1 MGRLSRTITAGS
13 LVAITAAVSS
23 PAASAQALAQPAPPP
38 VPTTQTVRLSRGSIT
53 GLVSDEAGGPLGG
66 VVVSAVGATMAMAVS
81 DARGYFAID
90 GLPTGE
96 YLIQAHLRGFAG
108 SERERVHVGLTAGTT
123 HRFALRKLAAAA
135 VGTSGTVAPVSARP
149 IMAAG
154 VALPAS
160 TLADEPDANAA
171 EGSDH
176 PHTEIA
182 WRLRHIQR
190 GVLRDTQRVVD
201 TADAATVEPEGAFPA
216 TMLWRA
222 VDGAAGST
230 GALFGNLPF
239 SGEVNLLTTSA
250 FAPGSMLSDASLPRG
265 VAYLAIG
272 APTPAGDWSVR
283 AAMTES
289 DVSSW
294 IVAGAFASK
303 PGRTHVYNLGLGYS
317 AQDYS
322 GGNPLALASFTEGS
336 RNVGEMYGFD
346 RWTIGSRL
354 VVEYGGQYAHYDYLD
369 RRNLLSPRMVVTVEP
384 LAGTRVF
391 TRVQQRMVAP
401 GAEEFLSRG
410 APGPWLPP
418 ERTFA
423 PLTGPFES
431 MRVERARTV
440 GVGLEHEFGTATV
453 IGVER
458 FFQSVDDQLV
468 TLFGVAVADQPAS
481 NGHYFVASAGGLDA
495 DGWAIRA
502 STPVHSRFRG
512 SVDYTMTRARWLSR
526 NGNPDLAKLAPAA
539 LRADVEDLHDVTT
552 TLEADVPETATR
564 VFVLYKVNSAFVRSN
579 DVYGPPGLDGR
590 FDIQVNQAIPLDL
603 GGTRWELLIG
613 VRNLFRDPGDPA
625 SVYDEVLV
633 VRPPRRVVGGLLV
646 RF

>member
-13 LVAITAAVSS
+13 LVAITAAM
-23 PAASAQALAQPAPPP
+23 AAGEASAQSPVRP
-38 VPTTQTVRLSRGSIT
+38 VPTVQTARLSSGSIS
-53 GLVSDEAGGPLGG
+53 GVVRDEAGGPLDG

-81 DARGYFAID
+81 DVRGWFAID
-90 GLPTGE
+90 GLPAGE
-96 YLIQAHLRGFAG
+96 YLVQAHLRGFAG
-108 SERERVHVGLTAGTT
+108 SERELIKVGTAAGATHSFQLRRLSRV
-123 HRFALRKLAAAA
+123 
-135 VGTSGTVAPVSARP
+135 VGTSGAVTPVSARP

-154 VALPAS
+154 LALPDS
-160 TLADEPDANAA
+160 TMADEPDAPAA
-171 EGSDH
+171 DGSDH
-176 PHTEIA
+176 PHTETA
-182 WRLRHIQR
+182 WRLRHIKR
-190 GVLRDTQRVVD
+190 GVLRDANEVVD
-201 TADAATVEPEGAFPA
+201 TGESDDDPTASSWPG

-222 VDGAAGST
+222 VDSAATATTS
-230 GALFGNLPF
+230 LFGGLPI

-250 FAPGSMLSDASLPRG
+250 FAPGTMLSDASLPRG

-283 AAMTES
+283 AAMSES

-322 GGNPLALASFTEGS
+322 GGNPLALASFTEGT
-336 RNVGEMYGFD
+336 RNVGEIYAFD
-346 RWTIGSRL
+346 KWTVTPR
-354 VVEYGGQYAHYDYLD
+354 VVFEYGSHYAHYDYLD
-369 RRNLLSPRMVVTVEP
+369 NRNLLSPRMVLTVEP
-384 LAGTRVF
+384 LDATRVF
-391 TRVQQRMVAP
+391 ARVQQRMVAP

-423 PLTGPFES
+423 ALSGPLDA

-440 GVGLEHEFGTATV
+440 GVGIEREVGGATV

-468 TLFGVAVADQPAS
+468 TVFGVAVGEQPAS
-481 NGHYFVASAGGLDA
+481 NGHYLVANAGGVEA
-495 DGWAIRA
+495 DGWAVRA
-502 STPVHSRFRG
+502 RTPATGRFRG
-512 SVDYTMTRARWLSR
+512 SIDYTVTRARWLSR
-526 NGNPDLAKLAPAA
+526 ADNDRLAELIPAA
-539 LRADVEDLHDVTT
+539 LRAEVEDLHDVTT
-552 TLEADVPETATR
+552 TLQADVPETATR
-564 VFVLYKVNSAFVRSN
+564 VFVLYKVNSAFVRRN
-579 DVYGPPGLDGR
+579 DVSGPPGLDGR
-590 FDIQVNQAIPLDL
+590 FDLQVNQAIPFDL
-603 GGTRWELLIG
+603 AGTRWELLLG
-613 VRNLFRDPGDPA
+613 VRNLFRDPADPA

-633 VRPPRRVVGGLLV
+633 VRPPRRLVGGLLV